1 MVCPQKESFR
11 MLIKFRI
18 ANIEE
23 FVFLIYHSKSFFHQK
38 IYMDFHFHQENQTV
52 QTNSHRWSL
61 PSLLNNH
68 LYF

>member
-23 FVFLIYHSKSFFHQK
+23 FVGSILKF
-38 IYMDFHFHQENQTV
+38 V
-52 QTNSHRWSL
+52 
-61 PSLLNNH
+61 
-68 LYF
+68 